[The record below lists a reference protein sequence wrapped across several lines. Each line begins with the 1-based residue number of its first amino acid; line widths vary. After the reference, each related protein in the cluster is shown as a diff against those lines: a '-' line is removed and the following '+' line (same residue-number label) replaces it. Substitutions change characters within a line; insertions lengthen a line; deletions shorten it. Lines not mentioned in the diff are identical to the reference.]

1 MEVFE
6 TSEGVGAVRR
16 GIPDSRWHLCGT
28 VHFYVCKGVNMV
40 SWLWIAG
47 YIPVF
52 LMGMFIVSCYAQ
64 DDINRLNAQIKR
76 LQDEIKNKAR
86 SYQ

>member
-1 MEVFE
+1 
-6 TSEGVGAVRR
+6 
-16 GIPDSRWHLCGT
+16 
-28 VHFYVCKGVNMV
+28 MV